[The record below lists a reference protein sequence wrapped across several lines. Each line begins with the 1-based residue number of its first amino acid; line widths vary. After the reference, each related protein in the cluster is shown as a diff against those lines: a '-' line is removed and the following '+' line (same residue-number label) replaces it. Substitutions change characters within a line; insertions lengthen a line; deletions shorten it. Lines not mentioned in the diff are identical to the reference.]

1 MLRKRMAFKRGWHTG
16 VVGLVALLAIG
27 LSGAA
32 TAAEPIQEGVD
43 YQVVKSGDGLSTEGK
58 VRVEEYF
65 AYGCPHCHHLEAPLE
80 AWLEANKDQ
89 VELVRYPLPFSQN
102 SVHPTTAFYAAQKVL
117 QQGDG
122 SQSLAKVH
130 GAVFKALHE
139 QGKNFASP
147 EDVRVFYGEL
157 GIDVPAEAFQRVHD
171 DSAERLTRDA
181 YATFQTTQSRG
192 VPTLVVDG
200 QYVVT
205 GKGPERTVEIID
217 ALVEKAEQEN

>member
-1 MLRKRMAFKRGWHTG
+1 MLRMKLAVNGGWRTG
-16 VVGLVALLAIG
+16 VVGLAALLAIG

-32 TAAEPIQEGVD
+32 AAAEPIQEGVD
-43 YQVVKSGDGLSTEGK
+43 YQIVKSGDGLSTDGK

-80 AWLEANKDQ
+80 AWLEENQDD
-89 VELVRYPLPFSQN
+89 VDLVRYPLPFSQN

-117 QQGDG
+117 EQGDG
-122 SQSLAKVH
+122 SQLLAKVH
-130 GAVFKALHE
+130 GPVFQALHE

-147 EDVRVFYGEL
+147 EEVRVFYGQL
-157 GIDVPAEAFQRVHD
+157 GVDVPADAFQRIHD
-171 DSAERLTRDA
+171 ESAEQLTRDA
-181 YATFQTTQSRG
+181 YATFQTTKSRG

-217 ALVEKAEQEN
+217 ALVQKAQKED